1 VSDNEPQFEVVGHR
15 EGDHIVW
22 HDGSPPTPVPADL
35 NTKPA
40 DGVCRS
46 AEEEE

>member
-22 HDGSPPTPVPADL
+22 HDGSEPTPVPEDL
-35 NTKPA
+35 RGIGGDAACT
-40 DGVCRS
+40 S
-46 AEEEE
+46 EEEQ